1 MSIRYRGPDGRFR
14 DSHAEKRVNK
24 AAENQQAAER
34 QLAHQQDLAAI
45 QQELG
50 VTAAEA
56 ARIYAERKRDAK
68 Q

>member
-14 DSHAEKRVNK
+14 DSRAETRVNK
-24 AAENQQAAER
+24 AAQKEEAAQR